1 MIAIA
6 RGDMP
11 ENAEILGNQ
20 WREGLDPEDQ
30 LYGDHALIADE
41 MIKC

>member
-1 MIAIA
+1 VIVIA

-11 ENAEILGNQ
+11 ENAEILDKQ

-30 LYGDHALIADE
+30 LYGHHELIADE
-41 MIKC
+41 MIK